1 MGDYETQVEAVKD
14 RYNDRILAI
23 LASIRDAVRGVG
35 LQCDDPEA
43 THGDRFEWSL
53 CAGERVPDLIA
64 VNLVICEQ
72 RDYEGAGTGITF
84 RLAATQIDGRVLAEF
99 SPGNFTL
106 QVWIDVTDDDAIE
119 DRFALFETFDP
130 YEMAASLAGKL
141 AA

>member
-1 MGDYETQVEAVKD
+1 MADYEAQVEAVKD
-14 RYNDRILAI
+14 RYDDRILAI
-23 LASIRDAVRGVG
+23 LGGIRDTVRRAG
-35 LQCDDPEA
+35 LQCDDPEP

-53 CAGERVPDLIA
+53 RVGEKGPDTIA

-99 SPGNFTL
+99 SPGNFTPA
-106 QVWIDVTDDDAIE
+106 VWIDVADGDAIE
-119 DRFALFETFDP
+119 DRFAVFETFDP
-130 YEMAASLAGKL
+130 YEMAASLAGKV

>member
-1 MGDYETQVEAVKD
+1 MGDYEAQVEAVKD

-23 LASIRDAVRGVG
+23 LARIRDAVREAG
-35 LQCDDPEA
+35 LQCDNPEA

-53 CAGERVPDLIA
+53 CIGEKVPHLIA

-84 RLAATQIDGRVLAEF
+84 RLAATQIDGCVLAEF
-99 SPGNFTL
+99 SPGNFTPK
-106 QVWIDVTDDDAIE
+106 VWIDVTDSDAIE
-119 DRFALFETFDP
+119 NRFALFETFDP
-130 YEMAASLAGKL
+130 WEMAASLAGKV